1 MSRLLVQ
8 GHGTPSSSLS
18 APGGGL
24 VLAPDASRIA
34 SMRYGIK
41 GGCKPYG
48 LTAVNC
54 QADLAITGLYF
65 PTTSN
70 VLFVTNVANGTGT
83 KQTLALTRL
92 TGTAGLLISG
102 DDTDGDGQTFSPYFD
117 NGTISADKEEGI
129 NTFTV
134 GARGFYMKATIQVSS
149 IGNDKNGDIFVGFA
163 EAAVHVDDPDDLTEA
178 YGFKI
183 GEDHD
188 NDGSVFEQSSTAST
202 ATFADTGTALAAAT
216 NAIVEVKV
224 SAAGVAT
231 MTVDGVDQTKSTKTF
246 ARNTVLRPIIYN
258 IETGGSTTQTLGALE
273 FGFDNA
279 RK

>member
-1 MSRLLVQ
+1 MSKLLVQ
-8 GHGTPSSSLS
+8 GHGQPSSTLAS
-18 APGGGL
+18 PGGGL
-24 VLAPDASRIA
+24 VLAPDAKIV

-48 LTAVNC
+48 LTAANC

-70 VLFVTNVANGTGT
+70 VLFVTNVANGAGT

-92 TGTAGLLISG
+92 NVAAGLKISG
-102 DDTDGDGQTFSPYFD
+102 DDTDGDGQTFSPYYD
-117 NGTISADKEEGI
+117 NGTISSDKEEGI
-129 NTFTV
+129 NTFSV
-134 GARGFYMKATIQVSS
+134 GPRGFYMKATIQVSS
-149 IGNDKNGDIFVGFA
+149 IGAGKNGDIFIGFA

-178 YGFKI
+178 YGFKVDESN
-183 GEDHD
+183 G
-188 NDGSVFEQSSTAST
+188 NDGSIFEQSNTAGAET
-202 ATFADTGTALAAAT
+202 LTDTVTALTAAT

-231 MTVDGVDQTKSTKTF
+231 MTVDGVNQTKTTKTF
-246 ARNTVLRPIIYN
+246 AANTVLRPIIYN

-279 RK
+279 RR